1 MTTTTP
7 LSLRDRLEKDLPE
20 LLELRRHLHAHPE
33 LSGEEH
39 QTAALVAG
47 DLRGLGWR
55 VQEAV
60 GRTGVLAE
68 LGPKDGPTVG
78 LRVDMDALPVEERTG
93 LAYASTR
100 QGVMHAC
107 GHDLHTCV
115 GLGVARLL
123 AAAGPLKARVRLLFQ
138 PAEELAKGAVWMRD
152 AGATAGLD
160 ALYGVHVVP
169 NLPAGTVGIRRGCLT
184 AAAGE
189 LEIHV
194 HGEGGHGARPHQA
207 VDAIWMAARVVTE
220 LQQSIAR
227 RLDALQPVVVSFG
240 KVDGGRAFNVIADQ
254 VRLLGTVRCL
264 DLVQHEQLPGWIE
277 ETVQAICA
285 SCGGSAEVQYR
296 TIAPP
301 VHNDRALTD
310 LLERCAIERLGADQV
325 RPVEQP
331 SLGAE
336 DFAELLRDVPGMM
349 VRLGVAGPDGCA
361 PLHNGHF
368 ALDERALGVGIEVLA
383 STLLA
388 WSEDH
393 AEP

>member
-1 MTTTTP
+1 MTTTSSVP
-7 LSLRDRLEKDLPE
+7 LRELLERDLPE

-39 QTAALVAG
+39 QTAALVSG
-47 DLRGLGWR
+47 ELRRLGWR
-55 VQEAV
+55 VREGV

-68 LGPKDGPTVG
+68 LGPEQGPTVG
-78 LRVDMDALPVEERTG
+78 LRVDMDALPVEEQTG
-93 LAYASTR
+93 LAYASKR

-123 AAAGPLKARVRLLFQ
+123 ASSSPLPARVRLLFQ
-138 PAEELAKGAVWMRD
+138 PAEELAQGAVWMRD
-152 AGATAGLD
+152 AGATEGLD

-169 NLPAGTVGIRRGCLT
+169 NLPAGTVGIRHGCLT
-184 AAAGE
+184 AAAGA
-189 LEIHV
+189 LEIQV
-194 HGEGGHGARPHQA
+194 RGEGGHGARPHQA
-207 VDAIWMAARVVTE
+207 VDAVWMAARVVTE

-240 KVDGGRAFNVIADQ
+240 KVEGGRAFNVIADQ

-264 DLVQHEQLPGWIE
+264 DLEQHDQLPGWIE
-277 ETVQAICA
+277 DTVQAICA
-285 SCGGSAEVQYR
+285 SCGGHAEVSYR

-301 VHNDRALTD
+301 VQNDRALTD
-310 LLERCAIERLGADQV
+310 LLERCAIDCLGREQV

-349 VRLGVAGPDGCA
+349 VRLGVAGAQGCA
-361 PLHNGHF
+361 PLHNGQF
-368 ALDERALGVGIEVLA
+368 ALDERALAVGIDVLA

-388 WSEDH
+388 WTADH
-393 AEP
+393 HDE